1 MVLGLLPTAII
12 TSLGASGFAIWSG
25 AGLLSALAI
34 YAITGVVILLGSV
47 ALAMMS
53 VSRDQSAG
61 EAQRQVLTASFDPTS
76 RF

>member
-1 MVLGLLPTAII
+1 MVLGLVFTAII

-34 YAITGVVILLGSV
+34 YAVTGAVILLATV
-47 ALAMMS
+47 AWAMLS
-53 VSRDQSAG
+53 ASRHSSAG
-61 EAQRQVLTASFDPTS
+61 DTQRQVLTASFDPTS